1 MSDYLPLLKS
11 KHNSMALLLAHP
23 EFYPEEAEW
32 RGRYVWLLRSSLE
45 ALGEPLT
52 PQGSRRKRT
61 CGHTGTKKHC
71 VYRAWRRKQ
80 DDE

>member
-52 PQGSRRKRT
+52 PQEDVRAYRDEEALRVQGVEKE
-61 CGHTGTKKHC
+61 TG
-71 VYRAWRRKQ
+71 R
-80 DDE
+80 